1 MGELILIDYVSNSQQ
16 TLPSQRVMGL
26 RSQKVTTWQRLAIAK
41 NDLRIVKTLMPN
53 KKTVMIKLTKDN
65 LF

>member
-16 TLPSQRVMGL
+16 TLPSQWVMGL

-41 NDLRIVKTLMPN
+41 NDLHIVKTRT
-53 KKTVMIKLTKDN
+53 KKTLMIMLTKDN
-65 LF
+65 SF